1 MASPPADLV
10 QRKVFAAK
18 HKKTKVKVEID
29 GAGLRVVEDNKR
41 AKQILAYPVKK
52 IGSWKVSKKKTSL
65 ELQIRK
71 EKKPVV
77 LDTKQAEAVAQALQ
91 ALVMAVVAWKEMQ
104 KDSEL

>member
-18 HKKTKVKVEID
+18 HKKAKVKVEID
-29 GAGLRVVEDNKR
+29 GEGLRIVEDSKR

-52 IGSWKVSKKKTSL
+52 IGSWKVAKKKNSL

-71 EKKPVV
+71 EKQPVV

-91 ALVMAVVAWKEMQ
+91 ALVMAVVAWNAMQ
-104 KDSEL
+104 KD